1 MKILVIGSTG
11 LIGSYVEKAL
21 TPLGEVIGISR
32 STPISVDV
40 NSPESIAAM
49 YKTVSKKMG
58 KIDAVASCIGKVAF
72 KTIENLSYDDYVKGL
87 IDKAMGQVELVRA
100 GIEFMN
106 DGGSFTLM
114 TGVLARN
121 PIPTGTVASLANG
134 AIESFTKAAAIELPR
149 KIRINTV
156 SPSVLVEAPSYHP
169 FFPGFLQVTADE
181 VASAYLRAIT
191 GEMSGEVFKLD

>member
-21 TPLGEVIGISR
+21 AAYGDVIGISR
-32 STPISVDV
+32 STSIAVDV
-40 NSPESIAAM
+40 NNPESIAEM
-49 YKTVSKKMG
+49 YRKVG
-58 KIDAVASCIGKVAF
+58 KVDAVASCIGKVTF
-72 KTIENLSYDDYVKGL
+72 KTIEELSYDEYVKGL
-87 IDKAMGQVELVRA
+87 MDKAMGQVELVRA

-114 TGVLARN
+114 TGILARN

-134 AIESFTKAAAIELPR
+134 AIESFTKAASIELPR
-149 KIRINTV
+149 GIRINTV

-169 FFPGFLQVTADE
+169 YFPGFHQVTADE
-181 VASAYLRAIT
+181 VAAAYVRAIT
-191 GEMSGEVFKLD
+191 GAMTGEVFKLD

>member
-21 TPLGEVIGISR
+21 AGYGDVIGISR
-32 STPISVDV
+32 STSIAVDV
-40 NSPESIAAM
+40 NNPESIAEM
-49 YKTVSKKMG
+49 YRKVG
-58 KIDAVASCIGKVAF
+58 KVDAVASCIGKVTF
-72 KTIENLSYDDYVKGL
+72 KTIEELSYDEYVKGL
-87 IDKAMGQVELVRA
+87 MDKAMGQAELVRA

-114 TGVLARN
+114 TGILARN

-134 AIESFTKAAAIELPR
+134 AIESFTKAASIELPR
-149 KIRINTV
+149 GIRINTV

-169 FFPGFLQVTADE
+169 YFPGFHQVTADE
-181 VASAYLRAIT
+181 VAAAYVRAIT
-191 GEMSGEVFKLD
+191 GAMTGEVFKLD

>member
-1 MKILVIGSTG
+1 
-11 LIGSYVEKAL
+11 
-21 TPLGEVIGISR
+21 
-32 STPISVDV
+32 
-40 NSPESIAAM
+40 
-49 YKTVSKKMG
+49 MG

-156 SPSVLVEAPSYHP
+156 SPSVLVEAPGYHP
-169 FFPGFLQVTADE
+169 FFPGFHQVTADE